1 MHTGTRCPLLCLVTR
16 SRPWTQAPRH
26 GYLIAAW
33 LVEKNVF
40 TLILVPCEYHARVPF
55 QVWMLSKKLLRY
67 YPQNW
72 VLIGEQNN
80 PNSKLG
86 CFWQVAHTAV
96 QHCLEGVGKES
107 FIFPFEIGNMPKK
120 PFEAQWLYFLL
131 PIEGLREP
139 QNITVFFRNSKT
151 IEQADQCASLEYA
164 MSVFSLFPSESCR
177 SWGNWWTWHQWL
189 G

>member
-1 MHTGTRCPLLCLVTR
+1 MHTGTWCPLLCLGTR
-16 SRPWTQAPRH
+16 SRPWTQAPARLPYCSMGSWKKH
-26 GYLIAAW
+26 
-33 LVEKNVF
+33 VF
-40 TLILVPCEYHARVPF
+40 TLILVPYEYHTRVPF

-67 YPQNW
+67 YPQTW
-72 VLIGEQNN
+72 VLWRT
-80 PNSKLG
+80 KLSQFKVG
-86 CFWQVAHTAV
+86 VFLAGSSYSSTTL
-96 QHCLEGVGKES
+96 LEGVGKES

-139 QNITVFFRNSKT
+139 QNITVFFRNAKT
-151 IEQADQCASLEYA
+151 SEQADQCTSLEYA